1 MTQHTP
7 ETERPELSFDGKG
20 INGPDEHRTR
30 VATFTGADAAKK
42 YGPLFAIAPELLDAA
57 RDMLTVWDGVAH
69 PSLAY
74 PEGSPAARLR
84 DLIAKTTQ
92 A

>member
-1 MTQHTP
+1 MA
-7 ETERPELSFDGKG
+7 S
-20 INGPDEHRTR
+20 INTLTR
-30 VATFTGADAAKK
+30 DV
-42 YGPLFAIAPELLDAA
+42 IALQAQNRDLLDMQKELATAA
-57 RDMLTVWDGVAH
+57 RDMLTVWDGVAD
-69 PSLAY
+69 PALAY